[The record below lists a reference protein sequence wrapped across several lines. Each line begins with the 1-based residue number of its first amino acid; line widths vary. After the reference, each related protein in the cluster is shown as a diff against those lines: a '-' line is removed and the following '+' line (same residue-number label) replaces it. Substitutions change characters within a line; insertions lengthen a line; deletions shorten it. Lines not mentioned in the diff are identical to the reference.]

1 VLLSVW
7 SLKRRVFDNQPS
19 LYSCS
24 VCALQYVNL
33 LLIDYRVYTE
43 VCSVRSINTERYRP
57 KCRLGSLVVRAL
69 DSRLDGREFDS
80 RPPRLILGWATVFGR
95 AGKPLQHFT
104 KPPRPTQ
111 RPTLSGTG
119 NEYQPKC
126 VDALRLGSKGRC
138 GSFHLWINVWVVGKT
153 V

>member
-1 VLLSVW
+1 MLLSVW

-19 LYSCS
+19 LYRCS

-33 LLIDYRVYTE
+33 LFIDYRVYTE

-119 NEYQPKC
+119 NEYHTVKSEWTDC
-126 VDALRLGSKGRC
+126 HYFVFGSASLLYIECAGMVH
-138 GSFHLWINVWVVGKT
+138 SF
-153 V
+153 